1 MMTPRKTDS
10 RERKERILAVTVD
23 QYIQTVSPVSSAFI
37 ADECG
42 FDLSSATIRNVL
54 AELEEEGYL
63 THPHTSAGRI
73 PTQKGYRYYVD
84 HLMEEIQLLEEEKH
98 RIREAYERQSAE
110 LEVLLDRTSRV
121 LSNVTHYTSIVS
133 LDGEDHKMFC
143 QGTSFVVGYPDY
155 QDIEKIRNI
164 LAALDE
170 KERLMEIVNR
180 ELKRKT
186 EIFIGTE
193 MNCEQIDSCSLVV
206 SRYHSH
212 DGHSGRIAVL
222 GPTRMDYKRVVS
234 ALDYFSR
241 MMEQML

>member
-1 MMTPRKTDS
+1 M
-10 RERKERILAVTVD
+10 AVTVD

-54 AELEEEGYL
+54 AELEEDGYL

-73 PTQKGYRYYVD
+73 PTEKGYRYYVD
-84 HLMEEIQLLEEEKH
+84 YLMEEIQLLEEEKR
-98 RIREAYERQSAE
+98 RIREAYERESAE
-110 LEVLLDRTSRV
+110 LEVLLDQTSRV
-121 LSNVTHYTSIVS
+121 LSSVTHYTSIVS

-143 QGTSFVVGYPDY
+143 RGTSFVVGYPDY

-170 KERLMEIVNR
+170 KKRLMEIVNR

-193 MNCEQIDSCSLVV
+193 MNCRQIDSCSLVV